1 MTQTILKYRLIEG
14 ATNYMTQA
22 LIRRIEVAE
31 DVWPEPAYVYG
42 YAWGWAT
49 LDKRV

>member
-1 MTQTILKYRLIEG
+1 
-14 ATNYMTQA
+14 MTQA
-22 LIRRIEVAE
+22 LIKRIEVAE
-31 DVWPEPAYVYG
+31 NVWPEPAYVYG